1 MLWETLS
8 ATRDLGRLHDL
19 ASVLARYGFGD
30 LIRRL
35 GMAPALERAGKV
47 VPLERLNELV
57 GLPPPER
64 VRRALEDMGPTFV
77 KLGQVLATR
86 VDLFT
91 PEWIAEFEKL
101 QNQVPAVPFEQV
113 REQLEADLGAPATE
127 VFAAFD
133 PEPIAAAS
141 IAQVYRA
148 RLHTGEAVAVKVRRP
163 GIRTLVEADMRL
175 LHRLA
180 EAIEAESPDLARFQP
195 RALVRQLQAS
205 LSRELDLAA
214 ECRNAER
221 IAASFAGEP
230 RLSVPAVHW
239 DWTSERVNVQDFVD
253 GIPLTDIAAI
263 EAAGGDRRVIARLG
277 AQAELK
283 MLFDDGFF
291 HADPHPGNVFWLP
304 GDRLA
309 LIDFGMV
316 GRLSHARRGQMVELL
331 DGLVRRDAE
340 PVTEVLLDWTT
351 DGGADADAIAQRVD
365 AFIDRYHGVPLK
377 ELHLGGMMGEIT
389 ALLREYRLALPPDL
403 AMMIKALVTLE
414 GIGRKLD
421 PDFDMASEAAP
432 FLQRAMLARYS
443 PLAVARRG
451 RRVFGDTLGLLSAL
465 PAELRQLLRTA
476 RHGRMNVNL
485 DVERLEKF
493 GQRMEHSANRLA
505 MATLIAALIVGS
517 SIVMTVSGGPTLFG
531 LPVFGFLGFVGA
543 VLGSLWLLLAIWR
556 SGGGR

>member
-57 GLPPPER
+57 ALPPPER

-113 REQLEADLGAPATE
+113 REQLEADLGAPAAE

-133 PEPIAAAS
+133 PEPVAAAS

-148 RLHTGEAVAVKVRRP
+148 RLHGGQSVVVKVRRP
-163 GIRTLVEADMRL
+163 GIRALVDADMRL

-316 GRLSHARRGQMVELL
+316 GRLSQARRAQMVELL

-351 DGGADADAIAQRVD
+351 DGGVDADAIAQRVD

-377 ELHLGGMMGEIT
+377 DLHLGGMMGEIT

-403 AMMIKALVTLE
+403 AMMIKVLVTLE

-443 PLAVARRG
+443 PFAIARRG
-451 RRVFGDTLGLLSAL
+451 RRAVSDTLGLLASL
-465 PAELRQLLRTA
+465 PTELRHLLRLA
-476 RHGRMNVNL
+476 RKGRVNVNL
-485 DVERLEKF
+485 DVERLETF
-493 GQRMEHSANRLA
+493 GQRVERSANR
-505 MATLIAALIVGS
+505 MAIAAVVAALIVGS
-517 SIVMTVSGGPTLFG
+517 SIVMTVAGGPTLFG

-543 VLGSLWLLLAIWR
+543 VFGGLWLLVSIFR

>member
-47 VPLERLNELV
+47 VPLERLNDLV
-57 GLPPPER
+57 ALPPPER
-64 VRRALEDMGPTFV
+64 VRRAFEEMGPTFV

-101 QNQVPAVPFEQV
+101 QNKVPPVPFEQV
-113 REQLEADLGAPATE
+113 RAQLEEDLGAPPGE
-127 VFAAFD
+127 VFAMFD

-148 RLHTGEAVAVKVRRP
+148 RLHSGEAVAVKVRRP
-163 GIRTLVEADMRL
+163 GIKPLVEADMRL

-180 EAIEAESPDLARFQP
+180 EAIESESPELARFQP

-205 LSRELDLAA
+205 LARELDLAA

-221 IAASFAGEP
+221 IAASFADEP
-230 RLSVPAVHW
+230 ALLVPMVHW
-239 DWTSERVNVQDFVD
+239 QWTSERVNVQAFID
-253 GIPLTDIAAI
+253 GIPLSDIDAI
-263 EAAGGDRRVIARLG
+263 EAAGGDRCAIARLG

-283 MLFDDGFF
+283 MLFADGFF

-316 GRLSHARRGQMVELL
+316 GRLSPARRAQMVELL

-340 PVTEVLLDWTT
+340 PVADILLDWTT
-351 DGGADADAIAQRVD
+351 DAGVDAEAIAQRVD

-377 ELHLGGMMGEIT
+377 DLHLGGMMGEIT

-403 AMMIKALVTLE
+403 AMMIKVLVTLE

-421 PDFDMASEAAP
+421 PDFDMAGEAAP

-443 PLAVARRG
+443 PFAIARRG
-451 RRVFGDTLGLLSAL
+451 RRAAADTIGLLAAL
-465 PAELRQLLRTA
+465 PTELRHLLRMA
-476 RHGRMNVNL
+476 RRGRMNVNL

-493 GQRMEHSANRLA
+493 GQRVEHSANRLA
-505 MATLIAALIVGS
+505 MSAVIAALIVGS
-517 SIVMTVSGGPTLFG
+517 SIVMTVPGGPTLLGLPFFG
-531 LPVFGFLGFVGA
+531 LLGFVGA
-543 VLGSLWLLLAIWR
+543 VLGSLWLLVSIRR

>member
-8 ATRDLGRLHDL
+8 AARDLGRLHEL

-30 LIRRL
+30 LVRRVGL
-35 GMAPALERAGKV
+35 TGALERAGKV
-47 VPLERLNELV
+47 VPLDRLNHLV
-57 GLPPPER
+57 VLPPPER
-64 VRRALEDMGPTFV
+64 VRCALEEMGPTFV

-101 QNQVPAVPFEQV
+101 QNRVPPVPFEAL
-113 REQLEADLGAPATE
+113 REQLEVDLGAPPGE
-127 VFAAFD
+127 VFAEFD

-163 GIRTLVEADMRL
+163 GIQPLVDADMRL

-180 EAIEAESPDLARFQP
+180 AIVEAGSPEFARYQP

-205 LSRELDLAA
+205 LARELDLAA

-221 IAASFAGEP
+221 IAASFAEE
-230 RLSVPAVHW
+230 LALLVPAVYW
-239 DWTSERVNVQDFVD
+239 QWTSERLNVQEFIE
-253 GIPLTDIAAI
+253 GIPLTDIASI
-263 EAAGGDRRVIARLG
+263 EAAGGGRATIARIG
-277 AQAELK
+277 AQVELR
-283 MLFDDGFF
+283 MLFIDGFF

-316 GRLSHARRGQMVELL
+316 GRLSQARRVQMVELL

-340 PVTEVLLDWTT
+340 PVAEVLLDWAI
-351 DGGADADAIAQRVD
+351 DADVDADAIAQRVD

-389 ALLREYRLALPPDL
+389 ALLREYRLALPADL
-403 AMMIKALVTLE
+403 AMMIKVLVTLE

-432 FLQRAMLARYS
+432 FLRRAMLARYS
-443 PLAVARRG
+443 PFAIARRG
-451 RRVFGDTLGLLSAL
+451 RRAVGDTIGLLSAL
-465 PAELRQLLRTA
+465 PTELRRLLRRA
-476 RHGRMNVNL
+476 HRGRLNVNL
-485 DVERLEKF
+485 DVERLETF
-493 GQRMEHSANRLA
+493 GKRVEHSANRLA
-505 MATLIAALIVGS
+505 MSALVAALIIGS
-517 SIVMTVSGGPTLFG
+517 SIVMTVKGGPTLLG
-531 LPVFGFLGFVGA
+531 LPVFGLLGFVGA
-543 VLGSLWLLLAIWR
+543 VLGSLWLLAAIWR

>member
-8 ATRDLGRLHDL
+8 AARDLGRLHEL

-30 LIRRL
+30 LVRRVGL
-35 GMAPALERAGKV
+35 AGALERAGRV
-47 VPLERLNELV
+47 VPLERLNHLV
-57 GLPPPER
+57 ALPPPER
-64 VRRALEDMGPTFV
+64 VRCALEEMGPTFV

-86 VDLFT
+86 VDLFA

-101 QNQVPAVPFEQV
+101 QNRVPPVPFDAL
-113 REQLEADLGAPATE
+113 REQIEADLGAPPAD

-148 RLHTGEAVAVKVRRP
+148 RLRSGEAVAVKVRRP
-163 GIRTLVEADMRL
+163 GIQRLVDADMRL

-180 EAIEAESPDLARFQP
+180 AVLEAESPDFARYQP
-195 RALVRQLQAS
+195 RALVHQLQAS
-205 LSRELDLAA
+205 LARELDLAA

-230 RLSVPAVHW
+230 ALVVPAVHW
-239 DWTSERVNVQDFVD
+239 QWTSERMNVQEFIE
-253 GIPLTDIAAI
+253 GIPLTDIPAI
-263 EAAGGDRRVIARLG
+263 KAAGGDRAAIARLG

-283 MLFDDGFF
+283 MLFIDGFF

-316 GRLSHARRGQMVELL
+316 GRLTQARRAQMVVLL
-331 DGLVRRDAE
+331 DGLVRRDPE
-340 PVTEVLLDWTT
+340 PVVDVLLDWAI
-351 DGGADADAIAQRVD
+351 DGDIDADAIAQRVD

-377 ELHLGGMMGEIT
+377 DLHLGTMMGEIT
-389 ALLREYRLALPPDL
+389 ALLREHRLALPADL
-403 AMMIKALVTLE
+403 AMMIKVLVTLE

-421 PDFDMASEAAP
+421 PDFDMAGEAAP

-443 PLAVARRG
+443 PFALARRG
-451 RRVFGDTLGLLSAL
+451 RRAMGDAVGLLATL
-465 PAELRQLLRTA
+465 PTELRRLLRQA
-476 RHGRMNVNL
+476 RRGRVNVNL

-493 GQRMEHSANRLA
+493 GQRVEHSANRLA
-505 MATLIAALIVGS
+505 MAAVVAALIVGS
-517 SIVMTVSGGPTLFG
+517 SIVMTVPGGPKLLGLPFFG
-531 LPVFGFLGFVGA
+531 LLGFVGA
-543 VLGSLWLLLAIWR
+543 VCGGLWLLVSIRR

>member
-47 VPLERLNELV
+47 VPLERLNDLV
-57 GLPPPER
+57 ALPPPER
-64 VRRALEDMGPTFV
+64 VRRAFEEMGPTFV

-101 QNQVPAVPFEQV
+101 QNKVPPVPFEQV
-113 REQLEADLGAPATE
+113 RAQLEEDLGAPPGE
-127 VFAAFD
+127 VFAMFD

-148 RLHTGEAVAVKVRRP
+148 RLHSGESVAVKVRRP
-163 GIRTLVEADMRL
+163 GIKPLVEADMRL

-180 EAIEAESPDLARFQP
+180 EAIESESPELARFQP

-205 LSRELDLAA
+205 LARELDLAA

-221 IAASFAGEP
+221 IAASFADEP
-230 RLSVPAVHW
+230 ALLVPTVHW
-239 DWTSERVNVQDFVD
+239 QWTSERVNVQAFID
-253 GIPLTDIAAI
+253 GIPLSDIDAI
-263 EAAGGDRRVIARLG
+263 EAAGGDRCAIARLG

-283 MLFDDGFF
+283 MLFADGFF

-304 GDRLA
+304 SDRLA

-316 GRLSHARRGQMVELL
+316 GRLSPARRAQMVELL

-340 PVTEVLLDWTT
+340 PVADILLDWTT
-351 DGGADADAIAQRVD
+351 DGGVDAEAIAQRVD

-377 ELHLGGMMGEIT
+377 DLHLGGMMGEIT

-403 AMMIKALVTLE
+403 AMMIKVLVTLE

-421 PDFDMASEAAP
+421 PDFDMAGEAAP

-443 PLAVARRG
+443 PFAIARRG
-451 RRVFGDTLGLLSAL
+451 RRAAADTIGLLAAL
-465 PAELRQLLRTA
+465 PTELRHLLRMA
-476 RHGRMNVNL
+476 RRGRMNVNL

-493 GQRMEHSANRLA
+493 GQRVEHSANRLA
-505 MATLIAALIVGS
+505 MSAVIAALIVGS
-517 SIVMTVSGGPTLFG
+517 SIVMTVPGGPTLLGLPFFG
-531 LPVFGFLGFVGA
+531 LLGFVGA
-543 VLGSLWLLLAIWR
+543 VLGSLWLLVSIRR

>member
-47 VPLERLNELV
+47 VPLERLNDLV
-57 GLPPPER
+57 ALPPPER
-64 VRRALEDMGPTFV
+64 VRRAFEEMGPTFV

-101 QNQVPAVPFEQV
+101 QNKVPPVPFEQV
-113 REQLEADLGAPATE
+113 RAQLEEDLGAPPGA
-127 VFAAFD
+127 VFAMFD

-148 RLHTGEAVAVKVRRP
+148 RLHSGEAVAVKVRRP
-163 GIRTLVEADMRL
+163 GIKPLVEADMRL

-180 EAIEAESPDLARFQP
+180 EAIESESPELARFQP

-205 LSRELDLAA
+205 LARELDLAA

-221 IAASFAGEP
+221 IAASFADEP
-230 RLSVPAVHW
+230 ALLVPTVHW
-239 DWTSERVNVQDFVD
+239 QWTSERVNVQALID
-253 GIPLTDIAAI
+253 GIPLSDIDAI
-263 EAAGGDRRVIARLG
+263 EAAGGDRCAIARLG

-283 MLFDDGFF
+283 MLFADGFF

-316 GRLSHARRGQMVELL
+316 GRLSPARRAQMVELL

-340 PVTEVLLDWTT
+340 PVADVLLDWTT
-351 DGGADADAIAQRVD
+351 DAGVDAEAIAQRVD

-377 ELHLGGMMGEIT
+377 DLHLGGMMGEIT

-403 AMMIKALVTLE
+403 AMMIKVLVTLE

-421 PDFDMASEAAP
+421 PDFDMAGEAAP

-443 PLAVARRG
+443 PFAIARRG
-451 RRVFGDTLGLLSAL
+451 RRAAADTIGLLAAL
-465 PAELRQLLRTA
+465 PTELRHLLRMA
-476 RHGRMNVNL
+476 RRGRMNVNL

-493 GQRMEHSANRLA
+493 GQRVEHSANRLA
-505 MATLIAALIVGS
+505 MSAVIAALIVGS
-517 SIVMTVSGGPTLFG
+517 SIVMTVPGGPTLLGLPFFG
-531 LPVFGFLGFVGA
+531 LLGFVGA
-543 VLGSLWLLLAIWR
+543 VLGSLWLLVSIRR